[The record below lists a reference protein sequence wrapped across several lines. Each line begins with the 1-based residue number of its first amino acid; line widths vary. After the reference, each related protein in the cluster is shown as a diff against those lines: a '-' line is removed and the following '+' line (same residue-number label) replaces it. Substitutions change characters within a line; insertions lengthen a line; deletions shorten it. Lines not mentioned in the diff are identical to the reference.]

1 MGSQKRR
8 SRRKRSL
15 LPRFSTIALL
25 LVLGAAGYFFYQM
38 KLVKEDRDGQELD
51 QYEEGLVD
59 NKLKP
64 MVNAINEALAKE
76 DVTPQNAA
84 SEMKKQLDSIYISN
98 LDTFLLRDNRY
109 AHFRNALDE
118 QLVLPRVKRQGDS
131 VIVEDAEKMVQL
143 LEEYKKV
150 EKHVVA
156 DSCLSITKDLIKN
169 KK

>member
-1 MGSQKRR
+1 MGSQERR

-25 LVLGAAGYFFYQM
+25 LVLGAAGYFFYEM
-38 KLVKEDRDGQELD
+38 KLVKEDRAGQELD
-51 QYEEGLVD
+51 QYDEGLVD
-59 NKLKP
+59 NKLTP
-64 MVNAINEALAKE
+64 MVNAINEALANNE
-76 DVTPQNAA
+76 DAPEKGAL
-84 SEMKKQLDSIYISN
+84 EMKKKLDSIYISN
-98 LDTFLLRDNRY
+98 LDTFLLRNNRY

-131 VIVEDAEKMVQL
+131 VNVEDAEKMVQL

>member
-25 LVLGAAGYFFYQM
+25 LVLGAAGYFFYEM
-38 KLVKEDRDGQELD
+38 KLVKEDRAGQELD
-51 QYEEGLVD
+51 QYDEGLVD
-59 NKLKP
+59 NKLTP
-64 MVNAINEALAKE
+64 MVNAINEALANNE
-76 DVTPQNAA
+76 DAPEKGAL
-84 SEMKKQLDSIYISN
+84 EMKKKLDSIYISN
-98 LDTFLLRDNRY
+98 LDTFLLRNNRY

-131 VIVEDAEKMVQL
+131 VNVEDAEKMVQL